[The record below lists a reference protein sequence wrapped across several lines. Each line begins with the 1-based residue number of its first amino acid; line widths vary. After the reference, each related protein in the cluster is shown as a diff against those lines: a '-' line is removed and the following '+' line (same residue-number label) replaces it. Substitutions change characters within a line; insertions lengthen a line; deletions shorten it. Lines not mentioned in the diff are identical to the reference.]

1 MMAFPSMI
9 AAAARQAGMKVP
21 DDKQIEEDSWRPT
34 EFPHFAVFCN
44 VQLGVPVTWGNH
56 WENAKI
62 IAKIPDDKIK
72 TTTPKDLEKL
82 GFSP

>member
-1 MMAFPSMI
+1 MIAFPGMI
-9 AAAARQAGMKVP
+9 AKAAEQAGMTVP
-21 DDKQIEEDSWRPT
+21 VDPDEEFNAD
-34 EFPHFAVFCN
+34 EFPHFHVYCN

-62 IAKIPDDKIK
+62 IAAIPVENIK
-72 TTTPKDLEKL
+72 KVTYTELVEK